1 VADEPGLAGIA
12 PVGFDGAHFFVAGKP
27 IDVDNHPTYTGGVRR
42 LACTIYCL
50 PPPVD
55 HGEARGEMARDLPRA
70 VRLFFYKLF
79 VGALPTDTG
88 LRQADLMDGRAVYRP
103 VSAADVTQAKRVA
116 LMLHGFTGDTRW
128 MVEDVWSW
136 VRAQGNYDLCL
147 TYDYETFATPIRR
160 NAELLANALHG
171 VGIGPGSPVQLDLF
185 GHSMGTQIA
194 RALVELGDG
203 EQYIDRV
210 FMAGPPN
217 AGTPLA
223 KGRSLLP
230 WLANILVNLAGS
242 VPPALVAHW
251 LLDQVS
257 ESGRGLAD
265 LAPGSAFYEELNAG
279 WRPPARV
286 PYYVLIGDNSAAF
299 AHWHALAQKVAATA
313 DAGLDLLFSGDN
325 DLLVGVNSARWLEGR
340 WPRLNVQIV
349 GGHHFQYFS
358 PPEGQRVLA
367 RWLG

>member
-1 VADEPGLAGIA
+1 
-12 PVGFDGAHFFVAGKP
+12 
-27 IDVDNHPTYTGGVRR
+27 
-42 LACTIYCL
+42 
-50 PPPVD
+50 
-55 HGEARGEMARDLPRA
+55 
-70 VRLFFYKLF
+70 
-79 VGALPTDTG
+79 
-88 LRQADLMDGRAVYRP
+88 
-103 VSAADVTQAKRVA
+103 
-116 LMLHGFTGDTRW
+116 
-128 MVEDVWSW
+128 

-203 EQYIDRV
+203 EQYVDRV